1 VAARSV
7 VRVSSVQATQS
18 RASIG
23 AFRHA
28 VRFEN
33 QGFRLGSS
41 PEGAP
46 PAKLEA
52 RGFAHE
58 ATASDAVRWQLV
70 IDPPVGLELFCN
82 FCGYQQSSLSD
93 ERSVKESKR
102 FVALDE
108 RSETTEREQ
117 DSVTDS
123 GDNKFREALFSYT
136 LCAIQTL
143 PVEDQEAL
151 ILTEIDGLDRQ
162 ELAEKLSISLSAAK
176 SRVHRGRAKL
186 RKIVDEC
193 CRLITDPYGR
203 VIDWERRA
211 SKCCGPDRMV
221 K

>member
-1 VAARSV
+1 MKEV
-7 VRVSSVQATQS
+7 
-18 RASIG
+18 
-23 AFRHA
+23 
-28 VRFEN
+28 FEP
-33 QGFRLGSS
+33 GD
-41 PEGAP
+41 
-46 PAKLEA
+46 LEA
-52 RGFAHE
+52 IATEFRSQIYAFILSRVEIRAAAEDLTQETFLKVRKALETGTEPEHFRG
-58 ATASDAVRWQLV
+58 L
-70 IDPPVGLELFCN
+70 LFQIARN
-82 FCGYQQSSLSD
+82 TVFDFL
-93 ERSVKESKR
+93 KESKR

-186 RKIVDEC
+186 RKVVDEC

-211 SKCCGPDRMV
+211 LKCCGPDRPRKAV
-221 K
+221 LEHNQTRKST